1 MTDEEVQALRDELK
15 DANDSIEAL
24 SNKNREVILKNKKL
38 SSQNSEINSDD
49 HYKVLDENDS
59 LKEQIKKLNHDIKG
73 REKDIAKLSD
83 SNNSLNGNLQSLLID
98 GGLSDNLSKVGV
110 LPQYMDAT
118 KALLRSQVSIIDNK
132 AVVGEKPLND
142 FMTEWAGD
150 GGKAFI
156 KAPDSSGGGGQGGQG
171 SGNTDVK
178 KYFDKTGSDFNLTKQ
193 AEVFKTDPALYAQ
206 LSK

>member
-98 GGLSDNLSKVGV
+98 GGLSDNLSNVGV

-118 KALLRSQVSIIDNK
+118 KSLLRSQVSIIDNK